1 MELHQL
7 QSNRG
12 LKNKKRVGRGGKK
25 GTYSGR
31 GVKGQKSRSGAR
43 FEPIIRPLIKRYHKL
58 KGVSYTSGGKNKI
71 LATVNLTLLDKNF
84 EANEVVS
91 PETLKEK
98 GVISSRHKKI
108 PAVKI
113 LGDGEINKSLKIERC
128 SLSESARDKIM
139 AAKGEIIDEKI
150 KRGKKTKKEL
160 TPEQMQEK
168 KATAQKQAMK
178 RREAKKKTSGKRKK
192 EAAKKAVKVVKNEN
206 TVVSKNN

>member
-58 KGVSYTSGGKNKI
+58 KGASYTSGGKRKI
-71 LATVNLTLLDKNF
+71 LATVNLSLLEKNF
-84 EANEVVS
+84 GTDETVS

-98 GVISSRHKKI
+98 GIISSYHKKI
-108 PAVKI
+108 PTVKI
-113 LGDGEINKSLKIERC
+113 LGDGKISKPLKIERC
-128 SLSESARDKIM
+128 FISESARDKIIS
-139 AAKGEIIDEKI
+139 AKGEIVDEKI
-150 KRGKKTKKEL
+150 KRGKKVKKEL
-160 TPEQMQEK
+160 TSEQIQK
-168 KATAQKQAMK
+168 KKEAAQKQAKK
-178 RREAKKKTSGKRKK
+178 RREAKKKSSGKRKK
-192 EAAKKAVKVVKNEN
+192 EAAKKTKDGK
-206 TVVSKNN
+206 K